1 MVQTDAMSEGECQ
14 NSKADLSLS
23 ADVALSERRQRMESR
38 ASERLAGLFPQ
49 HLEEVV
55 GEVVAC
61 SVGEIVG
68 TVEALIDRSFQSGK
82 FSGAIEGVVTRFFRR
97 DLQRVLAGSSE
108 SFHFQRWDEV
118 ESQVR
123 DIREALEAAQKSW
136 EDKHAKPV
144 ETGSPQAVAMLT
156 KDLGAMR
163 ERMELMLQ
171 EFVGPQSA
179 EVQGSI
185 EGLEGRI
192 EEVREEL
199 RWYASRQAEA
209 VRQDLSPLCED
220 IESNSRALEVLT
232 GRCVDIANRVD
243 AAADSAAEAAAAA
256 ERAEKSAERAAASAA
271 AAPSVGPPSKQES
284 HDLASNPSS
293 HKAREPHQTKA
304 EGSVHNYS
312 HRHHEATDRDQLSP
326 TLRSQQHHHRDR
338 REAGQLNSS
347 ATTSPL
353 HASEHGSKDMKGPL
367 AEYKREVV
375 QLGGRLDEYMARMEA
390 IREELQLHT
399 VEQCQNFQAKI
410 EEKMDAKLAKIEEA
424 AVSAAAVDARR
435 RRRKNSHSDSCSSL
449 QGRGDNNSAASGSGM
464 VVDSRGHRHHAAGDN
479 KFIPKHL
486 TQHSCESS
494 CPSWG
499 GQGQGSP
506 SMADST
512 TSLDST
518 RRFMEQLEGAEAR
531 RNNRKHSDVSTGL
544 STAVTTQGQT
554 SNPAAASPALD
565 WAAMKKPSPREES
578 FDGRRMKN
586 DDSQD
591 QWSVFA
597 ESAKSESLAG
607 LPTLQST
614 KMPSMPSMPSMSS
627 ATSTAA
633 PSKSTFQAFGT
644 EPLTGSPP
652 PDVPMTCLLQGNS
665 AGVGFSKVA
674 AESATPPGPPPGPP
688 PGRTS
693 RSGSLQDALASCRL
707 PPVEKPQDD
716 RRGFEVQAPA
726 HARPQSRA
734 ETSRPGRQLHSPGSS

>member
-1 MVQTDAMSEGECQ
+1 
-14 NSKADLSLS
+14 
-23 ADVALSERRQRMESR
+23 MESR
-38 ASERLAGLFPQ
+38 ASERLAGLYPQ

-55 GEVVAC
+55 REVVAS

-68 TVEALIDRSFQSGK
+68 TVEALIDRAFQSGK
-82 FSGAIEGVVTRFFRR
+82 FSGAIEGVVTRFFKR
-97 DLQRVLAGSSE
+97 DIQRVLAGSSE

-123 DIREALEAAQKSW
+123 DIREVLEAAKKTW
-136 EDKHAKPV
+136 EEKHVKPV
-144 ETGSPQAVAMLT
+144 ESSSPQAVATLS
-156 KDLGAMR
+156 KELGAMR

-171 EFVGPQSA
+171 EFIGPQSA

-185 EGLEGRI
+185 EGLEGRM

-209 VRQDLSPLCED
+209 VRHDLSPLCED

-243 AAADSAAEAAAAA
+243 AAADSSAEAAAAA

-271 AAPSVGPPSKQES
+271 AAMAATPPAGVAAKQVGAQENNELVSSPSTSKFR
-284 HDLASNPSS
+284 D
-293 HKAREPHQTKA
+293 REPHQAKG
-304 EGSVHNYS
+304 EGSLHNYS
-312 HRHHEATDRDQLSP
+312 HRHHEASERDPLSP
-326 TLRSQQHHHRDR
+326 TFSKQQHHHRDVLSPQHHHRDR
-338 REAGQLNSS
+338 REAGQLNNS
-347 ATTSPL
+347 ATTSSL
-353 HASEHGSKDMKGPL
+353 HAELGSKDMKGPL

-375 QLGGRLDEYMARMEA
+375 QLGGRMDEYMARMEA

-435 RRRKNSHSDSCSSL
+435 SLRKKAQTDSCTDL
-449 QGRGDNNSAASGSGM
+449 RGRGDSASAGPSSGGGSGM
-464 VVDSRGHRHHAAGDN
+464 VVDSRGHRHHAAGD

-486 TQHSCESS
+486 TQHSESS
-494 CPSWG
+494 WG
-499 GQGQGSP
+499 QQGQGSP
-506 SMADST
+506 SNHGDST

-531 RNNRKHSDVSTGL
+531 RNRKHSDVSTGL

-554 SNPAAASPALD
+554 SNPAAASPAAD

-578 FDGRRMKN
+578 FDGRGMKRV
-586 DDSQD
+586 DSQD

-597 ESAKSESLAG
+597 ESAKSESVVG
-607 LPTLQST
+607 LPGLHSAKT
-614 KMPSMPSMPSMSS
+614 MPSLPGSTP
-627 ATSTAA
+627 AT
-633 PSKSTFQAFGT
+633 PSKNTFQAFGT
-644 EPLTGSPP
+644 DPVIESPP
-652 PDVPMTCLLQGNS
+652 PDVPMTCLLQRNS
-665 AGVGFSKVA
+665 TGTAFKDFKPA
-674 AESATPPGPPPGPP
+674 ATEPYMEPATPPGPPPGAP

-707 PPVEKPQDD
+707 PPVASPQED
-716 RRGFEVQAPA
+716 RRSFEVQAPP
-726 HARPQSRA
+726 HARPRTGA